1 MSFSAVT
8 DAVHAAIEALAALFA
23 GATGSFAVALAIV
36 VLTVLV
42 RLLIS
47 PLSYVQARAQRR
59 AQGLAPQLERLRD
72 KHRDDPARMLAES
85 FALQRANG
93 AGLLVILLPAL
104 AQAPFFMIMYR
115 VALDPPA
122 GALFGVPLSAHLL
135 AGLPVFAALVVLA
148 VLLAR
153 WTARRMTALRFL
165 PYLTVVVIAWMP
177 LAGALYLVTSTVCT
191 AVEHALWRRPVPT
204 GNR

>member
-8 DAVHAAIEALAALFA
+8 NAVHAAIEGLAALL
-23 GATGSFAVALAIV
+23 GPATGSFAVALAIV
-36 VLTVLV
+36 VFTVLV

-47 PLSYVQARAQRR
+47 PLSYLQARGQRR
-59 AQGLAPQLERLRD
+59 AQALAPQLEKLRE
-72 KHRDDPARMLAES
+72 KHREDPARMLSES

-93 AGLLVILLPAL
+93 AGLLVTLLPAL

-122 GALFGVPLSAHLL
+122 GVLFGAPLTAHLW
-135 AGLPVFAALVVLA
+135 AALPIYAVLIA
-148 VLLAR
+148 VALLLAR

-165 PYLTVVVIAWMP
+165 PYLTVPVIAWLP
-177 LAGALYLVTSTVCT
+177 LAGALYLVTSTACT